1 MQQGN
6 GEDTPSYTKE
16 QILWKIRTALAG
28 RAAELE
34 FFGEEKGINTG
45 VSSDLQNATNLAMS
59 MICRYAMDEEHLL
72 SISPEALLASPRG
85 EVLIEKTNE
94 ILKVEMENTRGLIR
108 EGRDKIQ
115 KLSDYL
121 LENNQATENE
131 IKKIFEQA

>member
-45 VSSDLQNATNLAMS
+45 VSSDLQNATNLALS